1 MIGRPL
7 TWVRISTASSL
18 SISMTVP
25 SQVTEQPRLRRAME
39 FAPRAFDRGLRFRS
53 VVHTQSMEESP

>member
-7 TWVRISTASSL
+7 TWVRTSTASSL

-25 SQVTEQPRLRRAME
+25 CLATEQPRLRRAME
-39 FAPRAFDRGLRFRS
+39 LHPRAFDRGLRS
-53 VVHTQSMEESP
+53 DQLSTLKSMEESP